1 VKGLADFQESN
12 ESTGE
17 IESFICRGYLY
28 RSNKDAQRKVY
39 ETAALNVTRYSLF
52 TKKQLEGEKLPPT
65 KNAFK
70 YHLSRAHFQLSIWS
84 SACNS
89 RVNYLDS
96 LHYGWQLEDDK
107 LIAPLEVV
115 ELVACKCRGK

>member
-1 VKGLADFQESN
+1 MSQQGKLKVLFAEN
-12 ESTGE
+12 T
-17 IESFICRGYLY
+17 YT
-28 RSNKDAQRKVY
+28 NKDAQRKVY

-89 RVNYLDS
+89 RVNYIIPGPILQVN
-96 LHYGWQLEDDK
+96 YINTNPAIN
-107 LIAPLEVV
+107 IAIEYPILP
-115 ELVACKCRGK
+115 